1 MNKYLKI
8 SIVALVCLVCG
19 SPLFSAVKFTP
30 VPNTPLFRE
39 FIADPYAPASKFH
52 IVSALTE
59 DSIPNTI
66 YHAEDNQY
74 VEIPFKSEG
83 QANYF
88 NMKAGANIG
97 FLRFEAGFFQIEIY
111 LNGGLNAIFELE
123 GATDLLGFDGFYS
136 AGLSIRLWDVV
147 ALQAGI
153 HHFSGH
159 WGDEILAKMAE
170 INPSAN
176 LGTMSLLEYTRDNSW
191 LISLSIEP
199 IKTLRFYTAFEIPM
213 QAAWIR
219 PAAHV
224 PSFAVK
230 PKEADKP
237 LYEHIANQEGVT
249 PVEYSDSYLAMRI
262 QAGTEVK
269 FPLLSVGSFFVAG
282 DIQFHQ
288 DGQTNHQVNSYDSD
302 NPWEITLSVGGGFE
316 FNQSYFDRRLR
327 IEAFYHYGRFPLLNF
342 FYQRGHYITVG
353 FSVNG

>member
-111 LNGGLNAIFELE
+111 LNGGAQCHL
-123 GATDLLGFDGFYS
+123 
-136 AGLSIRLWDVV
+136 
-147 ALQAGI
+147 
-153 HHFSGH
+153 
-159 WGDEILAKMAE
+159 
-170 INPSAN
+170 
-176 LGTMSLLEYTRDNSW
+176 
-191 LISLSIEP
+191 
-199 IKTLRFYTAFEIPM
+199 
-213 QAAWIR
+213 
-219 PAAHV
+219 
-224 PSFAVK
+224 
-230 PKEADKP
+230 
-237 LYEHIANQEGVT
+237 
-249 PVEYSDSYLAMRI
+249 
-262 QAGTEVK
+262 
-269 FPLLSVGSFFVAG
+269 
-282 DIQFHQ
+282 
-288 DGQTNHQVNSYDSD
+288 
-302 NPWEITLSVGGGFE
+302 
-316 FNQSYFDRRLR
+316 
-327 IEAFYHYGRFPLLNF
+327 
-342 FYQRGHYITVG
+342 
-353 FSVNG
+353 